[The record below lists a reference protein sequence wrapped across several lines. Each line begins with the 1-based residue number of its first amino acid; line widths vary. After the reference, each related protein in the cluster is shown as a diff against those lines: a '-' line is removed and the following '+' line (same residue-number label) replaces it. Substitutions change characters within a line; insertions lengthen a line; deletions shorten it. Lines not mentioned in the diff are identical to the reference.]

1 MTDEDIVRVDDMC
14 QRSTDLAAVVT
25 KIKRHLHRTLRHRN
39 KKDILETLVYGFSL
53 RIRLPLLKERRERV
67 AIDNLPTHTVAHR
80 DLTVPLHRKLSEALT
95 LAIPAR
101 RLTELIHGDVL
112 LMVIAREDVVNAQGL
127 VLKPTVEVLRTDA
140 QC

>member
-1 MTDEDIVRVDDMC
+1 MC

-25 KIKRHLHRTLRHRN
+25 KIKRHLHRTLWHRN

-80 DLTVPLHRKLSEALT
+80 DLTVSLHRQLSEALT

-101 RLTELIHGDVL
+101 RLTEFIHGDVL